1 VEFDLTDSQHE
12 LFDGF
17 VRLAREHVTAPN
29 GDAGGSPRA
38 RWEVVCAASA
48 ARLAAPGRASI
59 NIDLI
64 LAMQALGYAGADA
77 PMVLALSCHL
87 LGGMLPLSRW
97 GTAEQQADFLPRL
110 ISGEAYAARAL
121 PGSMA
126 ADTTEGGFRLSGAT
140 VIASAGLKP
149 DVAIVLARLSES
161 AAPSSRAFL
170 VPLTGAGGI
179 VWERSRHALGC
190 ADTLQLDQVMVPDN
204 RVVGG
209 NVDGDALLTELL
221 PREQLALQATR
232 LGLLQK
238 LLESALRAAR
248 QYTRRL
254 KLKGVLPHHYQ
265 MLGHKLAD
273 FQIRF
278 DAAELM
284 VRRAAWQLDRHGAAA
299 AADVALAGLAIDS
312 GLLPSAFAV
321 TRLQRDYGFDADQTW
336 SGWLADAVE
345 YGRYL
350 CDPARMRATVIES
363 LRAGIA

>member
-209 NVDGDALLTELL
+209 DVDGDVLLAELL
-221 PREQLALQATR
+221 PLEQLALQATR

-254 KLKGVLPHHYQ
+254 KLKGVLPHH
-265 MLGHKLAD
+265 
-273 FQIRF
+273 
-278 DAAELM
+278 
-284 VRRAAWQLDRHGAAA
+284 
-299 AADVALAGLAIDS
+299 
-312 GLLPSAFAV
+312 
-321 TRLQRDYGFDADQTW
+321 
-336 SGWLADAVE
+336 
-345 YGRYL
+345 
-350 CDPARMRATVIES
+350 
-363 LRAGIA
+363 

>member
-1 VEFDLTDSQHE
+1 VEFDLTESQHE

-29 GDAGGSPRA
+29 GDAGGSSRV
-38 RWEVVCAASA
+38 RWESVCAASA
-48 ARLAAPGRASI
+48 AGLAAPGRASI

-64 LAMQALGYAGADA
+64 LAMQALGYAGADV

-87 LGGMLPLSRW
+87 LGGVLPLSRW
-97 GTAEQQADFLPRL
+97 GTAEQLADFLPRL
-110 ISGEAYAARAL
+110 TSGESYTARAL
-121 PGSMA
+121 GNVT
-126 ADTTEGGFRLSGAT
+126 ADTVEGGYRLSGAT
-140 VIASAGLKP
+140 AMASAGLKP
-149 DVAIVLARLSES
+149 DVAIVFARLSES

-170 VPLTGAGGI
+170 VSLAGAGGI
-179 VWERSRHALGC
+179 IWERPRHALGC
-190 ADTLQLDQVMVPDN
+190 ADTLRLDQVMVPNN

-248 QYTRRL
+248 QHTRRL

-273 FQIRF
+273 FQICF

-321 TRLQRDYGFDADQTW
+321 SRLQRDYGFDADQTW

-363 LRAGIA
+363 LKAGIA

>member
-1 VEFDLTDSQHE
+1 M
-12 LFDGF
+12 
-17 VRLAREHVTAPN
+17 AREHVTAPN
-29 GDAGGSPRA
+29 GDAGGSPRV
-38 RWEVVCAASA
+38 RWESVCAASA
-48 ARLAAPGRASI
+48 AGLAAPGRANI

-64 LAMQALGYAGADA
+64 LAMQALGYAGADVS
-77 PMVLALSCHL
+77 MVLALSCHL
-87 LGGMLPLSRW
+87 LGVVLPLSRW

-110 ISGEAYAARAL
+110 TSGESYGARTL
-121 PGSMA
+121 SGSVE
-126 ADTTEGGFRLSGAT
+126 ADSAEGGFRLSGTT
-140 VIASAGLKP
+140 VIASAGRKP
-149 DVAIVLARLSES
+149 DLAIVFARMSGS
-161 AAPSSRAFL
+161 ATPSSRAFL
-170 VPLTGAGGI
+170 LPLAADAGGI
-179 VWERSRHALGC
+179 TWERSRGHALGC
-190 ADTLQLDQVMVPDN
+190 ADTLRLDQVMVPNN

-238 LLESALRAAR
+238 LLESALGAAR
-248 QYTRRL
+248 KYTRRL
-254 KLKGVLPHHYQ
+254 KLKGVLPPHYER
-265 MLGHKLAD
+265 LGHRSAD
-273 FQIRF
+273 FQVRF

-312 GLLPSAFAV
+312 GLLPSAFEVA
-321 TRLQRDYGFDADQTW
+321 RLQRDYGFDENQAW

-350 CDPARMRATVIES
+350 CNPARMRATVIES

>member
-1 VEFDLTDSQHE
+1 
-12 LFDGF
+12 
-17 VRLAREHVTAPN
+17 
-29 GDAGGSPRA
+29 
-38 RWEVVCAASA
+38 
-48 ARLAAPGRASI
+48 
-59 NIDLI
+59 
-64 LAMQALGYAGADA
+64 
-77 PMVLALSCHL
+77 MVLALSCHL

-161 AAPSSRAFL
+161 AAPSNRAFL
-170 VPLTGAGGI
+170 VPLAGAGGI
-179 VWERSRHALGC
+179 IWERSRHALGC

-209 NVDGDALLTELL
+209 DVDGDVLLAELL
-221 PREQLALQATR
+221 PLEQLALQATR

-273 FQIRF
+273 FQVRF

-284 VRRAAWQLDRHGAAA
+284 VRRAAWQLDRHGAA